1 MEKTKILSI
10 NTLKI
15 IGLISMVFDHIG
27 MILFPEIFFFRII
40 GRIAYPIFAFAL
52 VEGCFYTRNRLKHFS
67 LIFIMA
73 ILIQVAYYIV
83 IRDYSLSIFMIFS
96 FSIIL
101 IYLFDFIY
109 DKTVEIYSEE
119 NENKKKSFLLWFVG
133 VFTFIL
139 LISLIMAFD
148 IMTPYVAPSYGY
160 QGVLIPLIVYI
171 VMRFNNHKL
180 YPSYLV
186 LTILLIMMALVR
198 NEYYN
203 FYTLLA
209 VPFLL
214 LYNGTRG
221 KYNLKYLFYVFYPVH
236 ILIIYGISLLIK

>member
-73 ILIQVAYYIV
+73 LLIQVAYYIV

-96 FSIIL
+96 FSII
-101 IYLFDFIY
+101 
-109 DKTVEIYSEE
+109 
-119 NENKKKSFLLWFVG
+119 
-133 VFTFIL
+133 
-139 LISLIMAFD
+139 
-148 IMTPYVAPSYGY
+148 
-160 QGVLIPLIVYI
+160 
-171 VMRFNNHKL
+171 
-180 YPSYLV
+180 
-186 LTILLIMMALVR
+186 
-198 NEYYN
+198 
-203 FYTLLA
+203 
-209 VPFLL
+209 
-214 LYNGTRG
+214 
-221 KYNLKYLFYVFYPVH
+221 
-236 ILIIYGISLLIK
+236 